1 MESKALKA
9 RFTGHRSAVYCLES
23 SWNAGAFWSAGGDGF
38 VVEWQVEKPEEG
50 RLLARMPGSVYAI
63 CSLPSEKLLV
73 VAVNGDGFHFLDA
86 EAGQEI
92 FSIPAGAHQWFRMK
106 PIAPGKILAAGSGGM
121 LALLDY
127 GSRSVAFF
135 PHGQEDIRSLAI
147 FPDKQNI
154 LLGTSAPSI
163 RFLDETFISSQEIP
177 SAHEKT
183 IFGLSIFPDG
193 QAFISAGR
201 DARLQLQQRD
211 YSGNWE
217 IRASVAAHLYGIHD
231 IALHP
236 EKPVLASASMDK
248 TVKIWD
254 AESLRL
260 LRVLDRGRHDGH
272 AHSVNQLCWLADS
285 DLLLSCSDDRSI
297 LAWNIYE

>member
-9 RFTGHRSAVYCLES
+9 RFTGHRTAVYCLEA
-23 SWNAGAFWSAGGDGF
+23 SWNAGSFWSAGVDGF

-50 RLLARMPGSVYAI
+50 RLLARMQGSVYAM

-73 VAVNGDGFHFLDA
+73 VAVNGDGFHFLDT
-86 EAGQEI
+86 EAGQEV
-92 FSIPAGAHQWFRMK
+92 FAIPAGPHQWFRMK
-106 PIAPGKILAAGSGGM
+106 EISPGKILAAGSGGK

-127 GSRSVAFF
+127 GSRTIAFF
-135 PHGQEDIRSLAI
+135 QHGEEDIRSLAV
-147 FPDKQNI
+147 FPDTQDI
-154 LLGTSAPSI
+154 LLGTSAPTL
-163 RFLDETFISSQEIP
+163 RFLDKTFINSREIP

-193 QAFISAGR
+193 RTFISAGR
-201 DARLQLQQRD
+201 DAKLQLQQQD
-211 YSGNWE
+211 SSSNWE
-217 IRASVAAHLYGIHD
+217 MRTSVAAHLYGIHD

-260 LRVLDRGRHDGH
+260 LRVLDRGRHGGH